1 MFKKSCQKGNF
12 YINSE
17 FTSSLSGN
25 MKLQASHKMLAKARD
40 NMRSAKE
47 VYGDRGQEEAREK
60 SKVCTQSHK
69 GDKQTEVKV
78 RHGAA
83 CL

>member
-1 MFKKSCQKGNF
+1 
-12 YINSE
+12 
-17 FTSSLSGN
+17 
-25 MKLQASHKMLAKARD
+25 MLAKARD
-40 NMRSAKE
+40 DMRSAKE

-78 RHGAA
+78 RHGSA